1 MKIKNIAAICKKMKA
16 IVLFERYSESG
27 DTVIQYIGDGGAAY
41 PVTGLPP
48 LDTESVLTIFDV
60 PEKDRDKYIVK
71 TLGIP
76 DGINFEDTD
85 ATEKPIE
92 GEMLSIVYSGKV
104 LKPLQ
109 TRRGL
114 VFIESRYL
122 SPVSDVLDVLEL
134 YERITTGGTPYIVAK
149 AGLLLQAVIMPFDII
164 NQQFVE
170 GLQTLT
176 RQCALSLEL
185 RKQEAERAQAAA
197 PEQCS
202 MKVDPDTGEIISE
215 AEGSDE

>member
-1 MKIKNIAAICKKMKA
+1 M
-16 IVLFERYSESG
+16 
-27 DTVIQYIGDGGAAY
+27 
-41 PVTGLPP
+41 
-48 LDTESVLTIFDV
+48 
-60 PEKDRDKYIVK
+60 
-71 TLGIP
+71 
-76 DGINFEDTD
+76 
-85 ATEKPIE
+85 
-92 GEMLSIVYSGKV
+92 
-104 LKPLQ
+104 
-109 TRRGL
+109 
-114 VFIESRYL
+114 
-122 SPVSDVLDVLEL
+122 LEL

-149 AGLLLQAVIMPFDII
+149 AGLLLQAVIMPLDII
-164 NQQFVE
+164 SQQFVE